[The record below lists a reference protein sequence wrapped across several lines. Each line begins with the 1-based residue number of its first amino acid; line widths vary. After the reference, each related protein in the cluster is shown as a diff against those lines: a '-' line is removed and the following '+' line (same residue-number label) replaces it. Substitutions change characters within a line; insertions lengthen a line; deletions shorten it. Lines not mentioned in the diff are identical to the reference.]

1 MALHRTDGRKKALPH
16 SASAHPGVKLDVGA
30 VLRDQRAAVREVRDV
45 GHPADAAGVV
55 GGPVVE
61 APLVLVLQGRQL
73 DCLDVQTGIYQL
85 SDPST
90 HKSIGGFKKKFGY
103 DDGRAVAFKKL
114 FIFFWPLL
122 ASNVNLIIFKSR
134 TAE

>member
-1 MALHRTDGRKKALPH
+1 MALHRTDGRKKASPH
-16 SASAHPGVKLDVGA
+16 SASAHPGVQLDVGA

-55 GGPVVE
+55 GGPVIE

-73 DCLDVQTGIYQL
+73 DCLDVQAGIYQL

-90 HKSIGGFKKKFGY
+90 HKSIGGLKKKFGY
-103 DDGRAVAFKKL
+103 YDGRAVAFEK
-114 FIFFWPLL
+114 IDFFL
-122 ASNVNLIIFKSR
+122 APFGLKCQSDHF
-134 TAE
+134 